1 MGKTE
6 KNEKKIKKYSIAG
19 LSIGV
24 CMGIAYGIVFHN
36 LALGL
41 GIGLCFGSTFGAVTQ
56 KKKDSEEN
64 AKKKK

>member
-24 CMGIAYGIVFHN
+24 CMGLLMEVFFITWHWGLESVCV
-36 LALGL
+36 LALHL
-41 GIGLCFGSTFGAVTQ
+41 VL
-56 KKKDSEEN
+56 
-64 AKKKK
+64 